1 MVSGRHRM
9 RSSIRGA
16 GAIAAAMAL
25 VLVVAGAWFGYRKLS
40 EPACTGQLKLTVAA
54 APEIAPAVQAAA
66 AQWSENGAAAEGVC
80 VAVDVTASESADVAA
95 ILAGQHGVSLSG
107 VGQAPG
113 AAVSP
118 DVWVPDSSTWLL
130 RLSSEAAGFAPT
142 NNASIARSPVV
153 VAMPQPI
160 ASSVGW
166 PEKKITWAD
175 LLTQVT
181 TGTKLKTGIVDPT
194 RDSAGLS
201 GLLALGAAA
210 GAAGGARGQQATTSA
225 LRALATGRSAVRQDM
240 LAKFPR
246 GTDSAAI
253 AAGLSAAPLSEEDV
267 IEYNAKQPPIPLAA
281 LYVEPAAMS
290 LDYPYAVMPGIEPAR
305 SAAAQGL
312 FKVLTENGFRD
323 HLAKQHLRAS
333 DGTWGEG
340 FAAPQGAS
348 VPAGTPS
355 SSASAAGGKAA
366 GGLDPAVL
374 GKALATWTAITLP
387 SRMLAVID
395 VSGSMLEKV
404 PTANNATRAQ
414 VTLAAAQ
421 GGLDLFDESW
431 AVGLWTFSTELV
443 GARDYR
449 ELVPIG
455 PLTSNRGQLKSALA
469 GVKPKQNGSTGLYD
483 TVLAA
488 YKTVQDGWEP
498 GRVNSVVMLTDGEN
512 EDPNGITQEKLL
524 ADLKAAADPEKP
536 IQMVIIGIGN
546 GVNRGEL
553 DAITKVTGGG
563 VFVTEDPAKIGD
575 IFLQAIALRPATIK

>member
-1 MVSGRHRM
+1 M

-25 VLVVAGAWFGYRKLS
+25 VLVVAGAWFGYQRLA
-40 EPACTGQLKLTVAA
+40 EPACAGQLRLTVAA

-80 VAVDVTASESADVAA
+80 VAVDVTASDPVDVAA
-95 ILAGQHGVSLSG
+95 VLAGQHGVSLSG

-113 AAVSP
+113 AAVTP
-118 DVWVPDSSTWLL
+118 DVWLPDSSSWLL

-153 VAMPQPI
+153 VAMPQPV
-160 ASSVGW
+160 AASVGW
-166 PEKKITWAD
+166 PEKKITWGD
-175 LLTQVT
+175 LLKQVT
-181 TGTKLKTGIVDPT
+181 TGTKLRTGIVEPT
-194 RDSAGLS
+194 RDAAGLS

-210 GAAGGARGQQATTSA
+210 GAAGGAQGRQATTSA
-225 LRALATGRSAVRQDM
+225 LRALATGRSTVRQDL

-246 GTDSAAI
+246 ATDPASI
-253 AAGLSAAPLSEEDV
+253 ASGLSAAALSEEDV
-267 IEYNAKQPPIPLAA
+267 MEYNAKQPPIPLAA

-305 SAAAQGL
+305 SAAAAGL
-312 FKVLTENGFRD
+312 FKVLTEGSFRD
-323 HLAKQHLRAS
+323 RLAKQNLRAS

-340 FAAPQGAS
+340 FSAPQGAPS
-348 VPAGTPS
+348 PAGTPS
-355 SSASAAGGKAA
+355 SSAAAGGTAA
-366 GGLDPAVL
+366 GGADPA
-374 GKALATWTAITLP
+374 ALSRALSTWTAITLP

-431 AVGLWTFSTELV
+431 AVGLWIFSTELV

-455 PLTSNRGQLKSALA
+455 PLTNQRSQLKSALA
-469 GVKPKQNGSTGLYD
+469 GISPKPNGSTGLYD

-488 YKTVQDGWEP
+488 YKAVQDGWEP

-512 EDPNGITQEKLL
+512 EDANGITQAKLL
-524 ADLKAAADPEKP
+524 ADLKAAADPERP
-536 IQMVIIGIGN
+536 IQVVIIGIGN

-563 VFVTEDPAKIGD
+563 VFATEDPAKIGD
-575 IFLQAIALRPATIK
+575 IFLQAIALRPASN

>member
-1 MVSGRHRM
+1 
-9 RSSIRGA
+9 
-16 GAIAAAMAL
+16 MAL
-25 VLVVAGAWFGYRKLS
+25 VLVVAGAWFGYRKLA
-40 EPACTGQLKLTVAA
+40 EPACTGQLRLTVAA

-66 AQWSENGAAAEGVC
+66 TQWSRNGAAAEGVC
-80 VAVDVTASESADVAA
+80 VAVDVSASEPADVAA

-118 DVWVPDSSTWLL
+118 DVWLPDSSTWLL

-142 NNASIARSPVV
+142 NNTSIARSPVV

-166 PEKKITWAD
+166 PEKKITWTD

-210 GAAGGARGQQATTSA
+210 GAAGGAKGQQATTSA

-305 SAAAQGL
+305 SAAAEGL
-312 FKVLTENGFRD
+312 FKVLSESSFRD
-323 HLAKQHLRAS
+323 HLAKQNLRAA

-340 FAAPQGAS
+340 FSAPQGAPS
-348 VPAGTPS
+348 PAGTPS
-355 SSASAAGGKAA
+355 SSASAAAGGKAA

-374 GKALATWTAITLP
+374 GRALATWTAITLP

-455 PLTSNRGQLKSALA
+455 PLTSNRSQLKSAL
-469 GVKPKQNGSTGLYD
+469 GGIRPKVNGSTGLYD

-512 EDPNGITQEKLL
+512 EDPNGITQAKLL
-524 ADLKAAADPEKP
+524 ADLKAAADPERP